1 MTNDATTNVGF
12 KGPITSAQLPT
23 MLTKGVKYAVG
34 SAGALKVTAG
44 VGTRVLSVAA
54 GSAWGDGVESTWDTP
69 TSLTGTAV
77 ASSGYRW
84 DTVYIKR
91 TWQPLSS
98 PTGKAEIRLQAG
110 SASKTISGR
119 ATSAGTGASDQP
131 IALVRFDYNSNVVT
145 EIVDLR
151 VWGDNGGLYANSV
164 EVTQY
169 INEPGASVRIGAV
182 QYDRVVDPSSGAVSW
197 DATHLRNLGAVI
209 LEAAQPIARL
219 APTGVNGTGMQ
230 FSVNNTTN
238 SIIAQK
244 PGSGGP
250 VTTFQVDEG
259 GDIIDGNL
267 PYDSLYGETSD
278 TTFGSNGSGF
288 DMEFGTIY
296 RRGDLR
302 EMFLETRA
310 GSLKVVNSAG
320 QVSDMDLFTIDAADR
335 PRRTVP
341 LTIMY
346 RGIYRPNKSDTVAST
361 ELGALVGGAG
371 YISAGGVIRFISGL
385 PDHDVLSFPT
395 TGATAHTPT
404 FYIHAMWGV

>member
-23 MLTKGVKYAVG
+23 MLTKGVKYAAG

-54 GSAWGDGVESTWDTP
+54 GSVWGDGILSTWDAP
-69 TSLTGTAV
+69 TSLTGTSV

-110 SASKTISGR
+110 TASKAISGR
-119 ATSAGTGASDQP
+119 ATSVGTGAADQP
-131 IALVRFDYNSNVVT
+131 LALVRFDYNSNVVT

-151 VWGDNGGLYANSV
+151 VWGEHGGLYANNV
-164 EVTQY
+164 EVLQY
-169 INEPGASVRIGAV
+169 INEAGARVRIGDL
-182 QYDRVVDPSSGAVSW
+182 QYDRIVDPTSGALSW
-197 DATHLRNLGAVI
+197 ATTDLADVLAIENDGA
-209 LEAAQPIARL
+209 IARL
-219 APTGVNGTGMQ
+219 LPTGVYGTGMQ

-238 SIIAQK
+238 SILAQK

-250 VTTFQVDEG
+250 VTTFQVDQG

-288 DMEFGTIY
+288 DREYGIIY